1 MLNLLYLSA
10 FHHLEHVA
18 QFRDEVVDFGWDFVI
33 GFRQNREA
41 RHQVFRHCQQWK
53 YHPPLLHR
61 GDHLPPVP
69 R

>member
-1 MLNLLYLSA
+1 MD
-10 FHHLEHVA
+10 
-18 QFRDEVVDFGWDFVI
+18 RDEVVDFGWDFVI

-53 YHPPLLHR
+53 YHPLLLHR